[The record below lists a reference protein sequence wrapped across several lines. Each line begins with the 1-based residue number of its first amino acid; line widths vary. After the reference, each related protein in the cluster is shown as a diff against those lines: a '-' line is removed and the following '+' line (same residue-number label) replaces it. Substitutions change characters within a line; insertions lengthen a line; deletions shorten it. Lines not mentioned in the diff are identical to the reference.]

1 MFDWQKDLI
10 ELWESL
16 VVELPL
22 AIAQLVDEV
31 GTGITEAVEEL
42 AEAVTEEIEFIGN
55 ELKELPPNWR
65 GYDWLTG
72 FTEEQPLEEE
82 STMDDQFLDAQEGF
96 SALPSSDEEWPLYY
110 EPKRAATPDHQP
122 TCIGCRNYNGTTFGG
137 NLLVCGFHPY
147 GCQEETCPDWEAE

>member
-1 MFDWQKDLI
+1 MFDWQKDLV

-22 AIAQLVDEV
+22 ALGQLAAEV
-31 GTGITEAVEEL
+31 GTSLTEFVEEF
-42 AEAVTEEIEFIGN
+42 AEAVTEEIEFISN
-55 ELKELPPNWR
+55 ELKELPPDWP

-72 FTEEQPLEEE
+72 FREDFSGVEQLLDTEDEPF
-82 STMDDQFLDAQEGF
+82 T
-96 SALPSSDEEWPLYY
+96 ALPSGDEDWPLYY

-122 TCIGCRNYNGTTFGG
+122 ACIGCRNYNGTTFGG